1 PCKSTNHIQ
10 QVKYPLLMKQSTK
23 ILIGLGMLA
32 LLFGSTVMAAKKKFI
47 ALPGLTRGNRNNNPG
62 NIRLTDTTWNG
73 KVPNH
78 LNSDGEFEQFY
89 KEVDGVRASIIN
101 ARTWINRG
109 KNTIRSLITT
119 WSPPKENNTEA
130 YIKSVV
136 KQTGL
141 TEYQTLQPTKAY
153 LKKLVM
159 AIAKHET
166 GTSISS
172 QIFEEAWKLVPNS

>member
-1 PCKSTNHIQ
+1 
-10 QVKYPLLMKQSTK
+10 MKQSTK

-32 LLFGSTVMAAKKKFI
+32 LLFGSTVVAAKKKFI
-47 ALPGLTRGNRNNNPG
+47 TLPGLSRGRRNNNPG

-73 KVPNH
+73 KVPND

-109 KNTIRSLITT
+109 ENTIRKLITK
-119 WSPPKENNTEA
+119 WSPHSENDTEA

-136 KQTGL
+136 KQTGF
-141 TEYQTLQPTKAY
+141 TEYQTLQPTKAF
-153 LKKLVM
+153 LKPLVL
-159 AIAKHET
+159 AIAKQET
-166 GTSISS
+166 GTSISD
-172 QIFEEAWKLVPNS
+172 QLFEDAWKLVPNT